1 MERVE
6 EFKKKL
12 KEDVGHWE
20 EEIFRF
26 ACDLARRL
34 AKEILEELD
43 NELMQQRDGGV
54 KVVAS
59 KERCLSTI
67 FGDVR
72 VKRRLYRDKN
82 GSYRFLLDEKMGLD
96 KGSHVSPR
104 MKELAILA
112 STHYTFREVEQN
124 IKAIFPWG
132 VSHTTIHN
140 LSGKVADSYIAEEQ
154 KEVNALFEDGVIPE
168 TEGKVVPSCN
178 RG

>member
-6 EFKKKL
+6 EVKKKL
-12 KEDVGHWE
+12 KEDMRGWE

-26 ACDLARRL
+26 ACDLAQTL
-34 AKEILEELD
+34 AKDIVEELD
-43 NELMQQRDGGV
+43 NELMQERDGNM

-67 FGDVR
+67 FGDIR
-72 VKRRLYRDKN
+72 VKRRLYRDKD

-96 KGSHVSPR
+96 RGSHVSPE

-132 VSHTTIHN
+132 VSPTTIYN
-140 LSGKVADSYIAEEQ
+140 LSGKVADSYIAEEE

-168 TEGKVVPSCN
+168 TEGSALSCN